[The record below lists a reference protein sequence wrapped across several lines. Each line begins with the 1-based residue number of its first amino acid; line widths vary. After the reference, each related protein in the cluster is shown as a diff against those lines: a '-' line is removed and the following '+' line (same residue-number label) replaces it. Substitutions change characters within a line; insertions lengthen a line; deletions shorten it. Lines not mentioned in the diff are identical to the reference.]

1 MRTSLNSFVKILAAV
16 GTTTVLLT
24 NCQLPAELTQRFI
37 RATTPAQTDQSTTV
51 RRAEAAMGSR
61 TLFPAS
67 AAFNVR
73 GYASLVDDSAR
84 LLAGLPASGRDH
96 FSEVRQ
102 SRPWQSHQA
111 SLDKMWK
118 EFEVRHERPIRS
130 WAPGHIGDLRSSSSL
145 FYPFSGPDFLF
156 AQAFFPHSDT
166 VVLCG
171 LEPCEPLPPLQHLSA
186 DEMVGGLDGLVTS
199 INTAMQFSFFI
210 TKDMR
215 RDLVSTR
222 FRGVLPVILT
232 FMARSGHAV
241 ESIDLVKLDANGQPV
256 LVSGTGGSAPGA
268 MIRARAPGG
277 GLKRVL
283 YFRQDLS
290 DSGLSPGA
298 PFLKFVSSLGR
309 PPVFLKSASYLM
321 HESGFANIRNYLLT
335 NSRGIV
341 QCPSGVPYRDL
352 LAKGWKVDLYGNYR
366 GTLDMFGTHQ
376 QPDLISAYQ
385 QGQGQ
390 ALDFGIGYM
399 FQPERTCLMVAR
411 PGSGRLSQR

>member
-1 MRTSLNSFVKILAAV
+1 MRLSLPSFVKILAAV
-16 GTTTVLLT
+16 GTTAVLLSS
-24 NCQLPAELTQRFI
+24 CQLPAEFKQRFS
-37 RATTPAQTDQSTTV
+37 RFTAAVSPTQANTV
-51 RRAEAAMGSR
+51 RRAEAATGSR

-67 AAFNVR
+67 TAFNVP
-73 GYASLVDDSAR
+73 GQAALVDDSAR
-84 LLAGLPASGRDH
+84 LLAGLPASGSDH
-96 FSEVRQ
+96 FAVVRG
-102 SRPWQSHQA
+102 STPWQTHRA

-118 EFEVRHERPIRS
+118 EFEVRHGGPIRG
-130 WAPGHIGDLRSSSSL
+130 WAPGHLGDLRGSSSL

-156 AQAFFPHSDT
+156 AQEFFPHSDT

-171 LEPCEPLPPLQHLSA
+171 LEPCEPLPPLQQLTA

-232 FMARSGHAV
+232 FMARSGHTV
-241 ESIDLVKLDANGQPV
+241 ESIDLVRLDGNGQPV
-256 LVSGTGGSAPGA
+256 LVSGSGGSAPGA
-268 MIRARAPGG
+268 MIRARGPGG

-290 DSGLSPGA
+290 DSGLSPGG

-309 PPVFLKSASYLM
+309 PPAFLKSASYLM
-321 HESGFANIRNYLLT
+321 HESSFANIRNYLL
-335 NSRGIV
+335 SHCRGIV

-352 LAKGWKVDLYGNYR
+352 LARGWNVQLYGNYQ
-366 GTLDMFGTHQ
+366 GTLDMFASHH
-376 QPDLISAYQ
+376 QPDLIEAYQ
-385 QGQGQ
+385 QGKAQP
-390 ALDFGIGYM
+390 LDFGIGYM

-411 PGSGRLSQR
+411 PGAGSVSQR